1 MSIYCSAYA
10 LNLSGN
16 CKLPVMIS
24 PSLDEARKELVNGI
38 EARKLMVMVASC
50 SVDYS
55 GRTGSH
61 LGKGERLVIVKGD
74 GCILVHRGRDYQPV
88 NWQPSGCIIQAQ
100 ANNGTLVLK
109 AIRPNPL
116 ESLTLVVSEVQ
127 FLGTFLLQDDAEFI
141 LHASEEEMQRAIV
154 LQPDIIEPGFK
165 ILDFEKKV
173 PPGFV
178 DVHGVDADGNTVVIE
193 IKKDPA
199 GFPAIKQLLEYLK
212 YLPAPQGR
220 KLRPMIVA
228 PSVAKGSQSTLAKSG
243 IEFKQLTLQKAVE
256 VLQKHARSDQQ
267 ALKSWL

>member
-1 MSIYCSAYA
+1 M
-10 LNLSGN
+10 
-16 CKLPVMIS
+16 
-24 PSLDEARKELVNGI
+24 
-38 EARKLMVMVASC
+38 
-50 SVDYS
+50 
-55 GRTGSH
+55 
-61 LGKGERLVIVKGD
+61 VIVKGD

-109 AIRPNPL
+109 AVRPSPL
-116 ESLTLVVSEVQ
+116 ESLTLVVREVQ

-141 LHASEEEMQRAIV
+141 LHASEDEMQRAII
-154 LQPDIIEPGFK
+154 LQPDIIEQGFK
-165 ILDFEKKV
+165 ILDYEKKV

-178 DVHGVDADGNTVVIE
+178 DVYGVDAEGNTLVIE

-212 YLPAPQGR
+212 YLQAPSGR
-220 KLRPMIVA
+220 KLRPIIVA
-228 PSVAKGSQSTLAKSG
+228 PSIAKGSQSTLAKSG

>member
-1 MSIYCSAYA
+1 
-10 LNLSGN
+10 
-16 CKLPVMIS
+16 MIS
-24 PSLDEARKELVNGI
+24 PTLEEARAELVMGL
-38 EARKLMVMVASC
+38 EARKLVVLVASC
-50 SVDYS
+50 SVEYS

-61 LGKGERLVIVKGD
+61 LGEGERLVIVKGD
-74 GCILVHRGRDYQPV
+74 GCILIHRRRDYQPV
-88 NWQPSGCIIQAQ
+88 NCQPSGCIIQAQ
-100 ANNGTLVLK
+100 AINGTLVLK
-109 AIRPNPL
+109 AVRRHPL
-116 ESLTLVVSEVQ
+116 ESLPLVVSEVQ

-141 LHASEEEMQRAIV
+141 LHASEEEMQRAII

-165 ILDFEKKV
+165 ILDFEKKI

-178 DVHGVDADGNTVVIE
+178 DVYGVDGDGNTVVIE

-212 YLPAPQGR
+212 YLQAPAGK

-228 PSVAKGSQSTLAKSG
+228 PSLAKGSQSTLARSG